1 MSKYWITPEGSYI
14 RGYGADIAPQD
25 ATEVPVGP
33 DDDTDIWDGVK
44 WNADPA
50 VVIAE
55 SNATIIAEMDAADLK
70 IIRAIAE
77 GDIERLEAHKTSQAL
92 LRAKLL

>member
-1 MSKYWITPEGSYI
+1 MSKYWITPTGNYI
-14 RGYGADIAPQD
+14 VGYSADIAPQN
-25 ATEVPVGP
+25 ATEVPEAP
-33 DDDTDIWDGVK
+33 EADTDIWDGVK

-55 SNATIIAEMDAADLK
+55 SNAPIIAEMDAADLK
-70 IIRAIAE
+70 IIRSVVE

>member
-1 MSKYWITPEGSYI
+1 MRLIKLKNGSAVTADQFRAQNSNVQYSDELPSI
-14 RGYGADIAPQD
+14 EYLKTIGASII
-25 ATEVPVGP
+25 EVIVPL
-33 DDDTDIWDGVK
+33 T
-44 WNADPA
+44 
-50 VVIAE
+50 IAE
-55 SNATIIAEMDAADLK
+55 TNAPIIAEMDAADLK